1 MRIRRKP
8 GTKEKL
14 LAMKGLVWDDPFGNA
29 GRWREILNNPEG
41 PLYVE
46 LGTGKGKFITT
57 IAELHPQINF
67 VGIEREQ
74 EVLLKTAL
82 KAQEKGLTNLA
93 LLWIDGE
100 HLEEIF
106 APGEVDRLYL
116 NFPDP
121 WPKRRHAKRR
131 LTHPRFL
138 EKYLQ
143 IMKPG
148 AEIHFKTDDSQLFE
162 FSLNEFS
169 NAGWRLKN
177 ICLDVANRG
186 PEDNITTEYEEKFRE
201 QGLPIY
207 RCEVVLPA
215 AKEQPEGED
224 KGEDK

>member
-8 GTKEKL
+8 DTVEKL
-14 LAMKGLVWDDPFGNA
+14 LSMKELVLTEPHQNL
-29 GRWREILNNPEG
+29 GRWREAVGNPQT

-57 IAELHPQINF
+57 LASRYPQINF

-82 KAQEKGLTNLA
+82 KAQEKELNNLL
-93 LLWIDGE
+93 LLWTDGE

-121 WPKRRHAKRR
+121 WPKNRHAKRR
-131 LTHPRFL
+131 LTHRRFL

-143 IMKPG
+143 IIKPG
-148 AEIHFKTDDSQLFE
+148 GEIHFKTDNALLFE

-169 NAGWRLKN
+169 DAGWRLKN
-177 ICLDVANRG
+177 ICLDVAQRG
-186 PEDNITTEYEEKFRE
+186 PEDNITTEYEEKFSQ
-201 QGLPIY
+201 QGQPIY
-207 RCEVVLPA
+207 RCEVVLPTD
-215 AKEQPEGED
+215 KE
-224 KGEDK
+224 